1 MEETTTIKANAL
13 MMMHKAVV
21 VVVVATAGKT
31 EVVGMGTKDSDEV
44 MVGVPTMM
52 VKAEEVIMV
61 VINLVIIAVGKVAM
75 AARRGMVMSHPVVMA
90 VRMRVDTVVTLE
102 AMVAVVV
109 VAVDSIKYM
118 ATLVVAME
126 ELVLLTSIKTRSCG
140 IVRDR
145 ATRMKAVYSLK
156 P

>member
-1 MEETTTIKANAL
+1 MEAEVEADKTTTIKANAL

-21 VVVVATAGKT
+21 VVVATGGKT
-31 EVVGMGTKDSDEV
+31 GVVGMDTKDSNEV

-52 VKAEEVIMV
+52 VKVEEVVM
-61 VINLVIIAVGKVAM
+61 AV
-75 AARRGMVMSHPVVMA
+75 RRDMVMNHPVVMA

-109 VAVDSIKYM
+109 VAVDSIKDM
-118 ATLVVAME
+118 AALVVTTE
-126 ELVLLTSIKTRSCG
+126 ELALLTSTKTRLCG

-145 ATRMKAVYSLK
+145 ATRTKAVSSLK

>member
-1 MEETTTIKANAL
+1 MEAEVEADKTTTIKANAL

-21 VVVVATAGKT
+21 VVVATGGKT
-31 EVVGMGTKDSDEV
+31 GVVGMDTKDSNEV

-52 VKAEEVIMV
+52 VKVEEVVM
-61 VINLVIIAVGKVAM
+61 AV
-75 AARRGMVMSHPVVMA
+75 RRDMVMNHPVVMA

-109 VAVDSIKYM
+109 VAVDSIKDM